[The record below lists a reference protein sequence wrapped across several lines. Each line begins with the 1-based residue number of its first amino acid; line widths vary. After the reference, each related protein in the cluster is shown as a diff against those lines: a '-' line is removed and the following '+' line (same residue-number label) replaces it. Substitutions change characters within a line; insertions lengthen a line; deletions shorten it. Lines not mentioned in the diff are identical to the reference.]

1 MLFRHFSTIARNAPA
16 GSGLRTADNF
26 LSYGELLPRVHGLA
40 SGLLERGIKAGD
52 HVAILLNNGP
62 DFFTCVQAVAGM
74 GAIAVPVNGAAGDS
88 ELDWIANKCRFRA
101 VIFAKA
107 FAKAAQRIR
116 EETTLMV
123 PLEGTDATSLAS
135 LMATPKVELPEID
148 GDTTAS
154 YLLSSGSTG
163 RPKLVPHSHRVLV
176 ACGRVAAES
185 LDLRASDVVLNVLPA
200 HHSFGYLNGCFE
212 VPFRHASTLFWTE
225 GGPLILSRN
234 RLFDIIKRYRISVM
248 PGVPFVFK
256 TLCSGSDRVNLPSL
270 RLVYSSG
277 VALKKDIFDD
287 FSKRFGLSLV
297 QGYGCTET
305 GMLALSGMDGT
316 SSPWNSVGRP
326 ARHVSMELLP
336 VKGQAE
342 GTGEI
347 FVRTPALISGY
358 VDSDDAGNAAFVDG
372 GYRTGDLGRFDAEG
386 NLYIVGRIKLL
397 LEVAGEKV
405 DPYEI
410 EDVLCTHEEVAEAVV
425 VGRADGRTGEQR
437 LHAIVVAGGDEKPSP
452 EGLIAFC
459 RARLQ
464 AFKVPQSVEFRTS
477 IPKSSTGKVLRS
489 KL

>member
-1 MLFRHFSTIARNAPA
+1 MLFRHFSAISRSAPA
-16 GSGLRTADNF
+16 NSGLRTANGF
-26 LSYGELLPRVHGLA
+26 LSYHELLPRVHGLA
-40 SGLLERGIKAGD
+40 SGLLEKGIGVGD

-62 DFFTCVQAVAGM
+62 DFFTCVQAVAGV
-74 GAIAVPVNGAAGDS
+74 GAIVVPVNGASGES
-88 ELDWIANKCRFRA
+88 ELDWIAGKCRFRA

-123 PLEGTDATSLAS
+123 PLEGNDASSLAS

-185 LDLRASDVVLNVLPA
+185 LDLQADDMVLNVLPA

-225 GGPLILSRN
+225 SGPLILSRN
-234 RLFDIIKRYRISVM
+234 RLFDVINRYRISVM
-248 PGVPFVFK
+248 PGVPFIFK

-277 VALKKDIFDD
+277 IALKKDIFDD
-287 FSKRFGLSLV
+287 FQRRFGLTLV

-305 GMLALSGMDGT
+305 GMLALSGMGGT
-316 SSPWNSVGRP
+316 PSPWNSVGRP

-336 VKGQAE
+336 VKGQEE

-358 VDSDDAGNAAFVDG
+358 VDAEDSGNDAFVDG

-410 EDVLCTHEEVAEAVV
+410 EDVLCTHGDVAEAVI
-425 VGRADGRTGEQR
+425 VGRADPGTGEQR
-437 LHAIVVAGGDEKPSP
+437 LHGIVVARAGKSP
-452 EGLIAFC
+452 APDALIAFC
-459 RARLQ
+459 RGRLQ
-464 AFKVPQSVEFRTS
+464 PFKVPHSIEFRTS